1 MVRTVLEIGLTRL
14 TLAADPAANDP
25 LAEAHEV
32 QQEVVDQMAKVLEQM
47 SQWEN
52 FVDVLNQLKSIVKLQ
67 SGVLE
72 STEEEKKKRTQQLF
86 DD

>member
-1 MVRTVLEIGLTRL
+1 V
-14 TLAADPAANDP
+14 AADPVANEP
-25 LAEAHEV
+25 STEAREV
-32 QQEVVDQMAKVLEQM
+32 QQEIVDQMTKILEQM
-47 SQWEN
+47 AQWEN